1 MENIDIEM
9 IRKTYPKFVSK
20 DQVYRICHVSKAT
33 ALFLLQSG
41 LIPCTDSGKKTR
53 RYRVKLDDVIEYLL
67 NREIDPIAYKPPEG
81 YYINKSH
88 PVSPHHKRARIPPE
102 LLPGAR
108 YFFENKMQKYDDVMT
123 TVEVSKFLGYSR
135 QAVISW
141 HERKEIKDFVIKG
154 KLMFPKEYLL
164 DFIISDRF
172 NNILLKSNKHIAL
185 IKEYLSVE

>member
-67 NREIDPIAYKPPEG
+67 NRDIDPIAYKPPEG
-81 YYINKSH
+81 YYISKSH
-88 PVSPHHKRARIPPE
+88 PASPHHRRARIPKE
-102 LLPGAR
+102 LLPESR
-108 YFFENKMQKYDDVMT
+108 SFFEEKMQKYDDVMT
-123 TVEVSKFLGYSR
+123 TAEVAKFLGYSKKT
-135 QAVISW
+135 VVSW
-141 HERKEIKDFVIKG
+141 YERKEIMCFLIKG
-154 KLMFPKEYLL
+154 KLMFPKEYFL
-164 DFIISDRF
+164 DFIISDRC
-172 NNILLKSNKHIAL
+172 NDILLKSNRHIAM
-185 IKEYLSVE
+185 IKEYVSAE

>member
-1 MENIDIEM
+1 MENIDIEI
-9 IRKTYPKFVSK
+9 IRQNYPKFVSK
-20 DQVYRICHVSKAT
+20 DQVYRIGHVSKAT

-53 RYRVKLDDVIEYLL
+53 RYRVRLDDVIEYLL

-108 YFFENKMQKYDDVMT
+108 YFVEEKMQKYDDVMT
-123 TVEVSKFLGYSR
+123 TAEVAKFLGYSKKT
-135 QAVISW
+135 VVSW
-141 HERKEIKDFVIKG
+141 YERKEIKCFLIKG
-154 KLMFPKEYLL
+154 NSFWPQ
-164 DFIISDRF
+164 
-172 NNILLKSNKHIAL
+172 ILNA
-185 IKEYLSVE
+185 

>member
-1 MENIDIEM
+1 MENIDIEI
-9 IRKTYPKFVSK
+9 IRKNYPKFVSK

-53 RYRVKLDDVIEYLL
+53 RYRVRLDDVIEYLL

-108 YFFENKMQKYDDVMT
+108 YFFEEKMQKYDDVMT
-123 TVEVSKFLGYSR
+123 TAEVAKFLGYSKKT
-135 QAVISW
+135 VVSW
-141 HERKEIKDFVIKG
+141 YECKEIKCFLIKG

-164 DFIISDRF
+164 NFIVSDRC
-172 NNILLKSNKHIAL
+172 NDILLKSNRHVAM
-185 IKEYLSVE
+185 IKEYVSAE